1 MILRRGDL
9 PDNIAVVQ
17 CLSELEEWVVG
28 VELWWR
34 WDWVGESRG
43 ENSHEQAVA
52 NFEGEIRG
60 RGWGLDESD
69 EVMMIYC
76 ECDLR

>member
-1 MILRRGDL
+1 
-9 PDNIAVVQ
+9 
-17 CLSELEEWVVG
+17 
-28 VELWWR
+28 
-34 WDWVGESRG
+34 
-43 ENSHEQAVA
+43 VA